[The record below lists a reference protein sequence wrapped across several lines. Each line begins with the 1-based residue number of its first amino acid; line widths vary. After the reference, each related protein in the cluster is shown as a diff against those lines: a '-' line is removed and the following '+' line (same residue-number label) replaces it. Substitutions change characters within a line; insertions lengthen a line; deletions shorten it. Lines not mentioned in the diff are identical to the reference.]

1 MTLSRLLS
9 VCLCATI
16 LLGAA
21 VPTATAS
28 QIVGFG
34 QNGTTNLFT
43 ATDNG
48 DGTTSLA
55 VTLGS
60 VSITNIIS
68 GATDPNALFTFTAL
82 STDDAQLLLG
92 GTVITQRYAGTFSLT
107 DASGT
112 FTYLS
117 GTFGAALEFGGVGS
131 TGAVLTANSAPQFP
145 PLVLDTDLSITL
157 INPESFG
164 LTLSNITPTLG
175 INTYLVNGVEHSTTA
190 NFTAS
195 FVGTADAEIAATE
208 VPEPTSLLLLGS
220 GLLMG
225 VSRMRRYL

>member
-1 MTLSRLLS
+1 LLF
-9 VCLCATI
+9 
-16 LLGAA
+16 GAG
-21 VPTATAS
+21 VPTASAS

-34 QNGTTNLFT
+34 QNGTTNLFS

-107 DASGT
+107 NAAGT

-117 GTFGAALEFGGVGS
+117 GTFGAALEFGGTGS

-145 PLVLDTDLSITL
+145 PLTLDTDLAITL

-164 LTLSNITPTLG
+164 LTLSNITPALG

-195 FVGTADAEIAATE
+195 FVGTADAVVASE

-225 VSRMRRYL
+225 VNRMRRYL